1 MIRREKYK
9 EYVGIALA
17 CADFAFIIFLVL
29 VMGRLNKEVNE
40 ERGVNDRRDEASRK
54 AHMQAKGERDLHNDL
69 IAKLT
74 ESAAFLSR
82 RVDELERRL
91 HCVEEDLEKIP
102 VEEVNAEV
110 QRLELFNDGIANIMG
125 YGPDVPKLNKEVLK
139 HE

>member
-1 MIRREKYK
+1 MEILA
-9 EYVGIALA
+9 IALA
-17 CADFAFIIFLVL
+17 SAAIILCLFLFVAL
-29 VMGRLNKEVNE
+29 SWLNKKVNE
-40 ERGVNDRRDEASRK
+40 ERDVNDRRDENYRT
-54 AHMQAKGERDLHNDL
+54 AHMQERSDLNEHSERIDER
-69 IAKLT
+69 IDRLT
-74 ESAAFLSR
+74 EKEAAMASR
-82 RVDELERRL
+82 TDELERRL

>member
-1 MIRREKYK
+1 MEILA
-9 EYVGIALA
+9 VALA
-17 CADFAFIIFLVL
+17 CADFAFIIALVFLF
-29 VMGRLNKEVNE
+29 GR
-40 ERGVNDRRDEASRK
+40 ERKNREFAEDQNRDFLARFSRV
-54 AHMQAKGERDLHNDL
+54 Q
-69 IAKLT
+69 
-74 ESAAFLSR
+74 
-82 RVDELERRL
+82 VELERRL

>member
-1 MIRREKYK
+1 MQIAYILIGIIGFCVGALGFFLGQEIKDRSNAIEKQN
-9 EYVGIALA
+9 
-17 CADFAFIIFLVL
+17 D
-29 VMGRLNKEVNE
+29 VMAGWMS
-40 ERGVNDRRDEASRK
+40 GTTT
-54 AHMQAKGERDLHNDL
+54 
-69 IAKLT
+69 KLT
-74 ESAAFLSR
+74 
-82 RVDELERRL
+82 ELERRL

>member
-1 MIRREKYK
+1 MEILA
-9 EYVGIALA
+9 VALA
-17 CADFAFIIFLVL
+17 CADFAFIIALVFLL
-29 VMGRLNKEVNE
+29 GR
-40 ERGVNDRRDEASRK
+40 ERKDRAFAEDQNRDFLARISRV
-54 AHMQAKGERDLHNDL
+54 Q
-69 IAKLT
+69 
-74 ESAAFLSR
+74 
-82 RVDELERRL
+82 VELERRL